1 MLKMPIEEL
10 SNNRNIAVKKTT
22 VVAALPKKS
31 DAELRRSAISDVRR
45 APMLPNP
52 SKKST
57 TGSSELSHKDSCLYS
72 AEGIKASIRL
82 ESQASQARSRTMRL
96 NRYLPVRVL
105 SYSIF
110 VCLLLAIGFVALQF
124 AGLAE
129 LRYQAAMKER
139 QLAALQHQRDELT
152 IELAQMSSL
161 SAIEKQATAL
171 GMVYPNNTQKLDL
184 LNTTKL
190 SMNTSAK

>member
-1 MLKMPIEEL
+1 MLKKPIEEL
-10 SNNRNIAVKKTT
+10 SNNRNLAVKKTT

-52 SKKST
+52 SSKKST

-82 ESQASQARSRTMRL
+82 ESQASKARSRTMRL

-129 LRYQAAMKER
+129 LRYQAAMKE
-139 QLAALQHQRDELT
+139 QPTAAL
-152 IELAQMSSL
+152 S
-161 SAIEKQATAL
+161 
-171 GMVYPNNTQKLDL
+171 
-184 LNTTKL
+184 
-190 SMNTSAK
+190 